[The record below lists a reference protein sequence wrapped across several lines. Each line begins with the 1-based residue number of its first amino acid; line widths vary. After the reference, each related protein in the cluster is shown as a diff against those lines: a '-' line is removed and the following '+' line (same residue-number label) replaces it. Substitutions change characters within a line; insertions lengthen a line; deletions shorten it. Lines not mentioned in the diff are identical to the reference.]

1 MFEGSFEEASGPA
14 LRGEGYHDD
23 LVTYA
28 KQRFNLV
35 ALKRRSAPSPEAVL
49 LAVGRAVGGGV
60 FD

>member
-1 MFEGSFEEASGPA
+1 MKEVSKIEASGPA

-35 ALKRRSAPSPEAVL
+35 ALKRRSAPSAEAVL
-49 LAVGRAVGGGV
+49 LAVARGGGGG